1 MSRMPLLSLLI
12 SGLVLSG
19 VVALPLLWAPAQ
31 AGNLSKLNQQLQN
44 KSRMTLP
51 SRLYVGSTNTL
62 VVQGKPGATVLLYA
76 SPTAEGAQA
85 PNGIELHVGTNYQQF
100 ETRIGDNGV
109 ASIPLTLP
117 EELDGKTLFVDAVVY
132 TQTDY
137 TDLTRVELLDGA
149 GLPTADNRVSIMK
162 FNEKGGKGTAFMPAM
177 PGMNP
182 QMMQQIQAISGAHGD
197 KRKQDLLF
205 DGTRT
210 QDRLLDR
217 NSFIKLPG
225 IQGGLQTTP

>member
-1 MSRMPLLSLLI
+1 MPRLPLLSLI
-12 SGLVLSG
+12 IGGLLVSTLTL
-19 VVALPLLWAPAQ
+19 LPSVWAPVQ

-51 SRLYVGSTNTL
+51 SRLYVGMTNTL
-62 VVQGKPGATVLLYA
+62 VVQGKPGATVILYA

-85 PNGIELHVGTNYQQF
+85 PNGLDLHVGTNYQQF
-100 ETRIGDNGV
+100 ETKIADNGV

-117 EELDGKTLFVDAVVY
+117 TELDGKTLFIDAVVY
-132 TQTDY
+132 AQPDY
-137 TDLTRVELLDGA
+137 SDLTRIDLLDGT
-149 GLPTADNRVSIMK
+149 GLPTADNRVTIMK

-177 PGMNP
+177 PGLNP

-225 IQGGLQTTP
+225 IQGGLQGTP